1 MNPTDSTEA
10 EVTLPDIVE
19 SGTES
24 RVRTSHG
31 DAAGDWLCAWCLN
44 RVANERDRFKYESR
58 DEFTFSNPEGIRF
71 DIITFSQTAGC
82 RDAGVPTLH
91 LYGPVAISKFG
102 PWGDPARH
110 RTLAAAWACVP
121 CNRLDWPAAD
131 LRFHGCLPAITVERV
146 LSEAL
151 AMLEDWRT

>member
-82 RDAGVPTLH
+82 RDAGVPTLQHTWFPGHAWSFCLCAQCGRH
-91 LYGPVAISKFG
+91 LGWRYSGPHDFAGLI
-102 PWGDPARH
+102 
-110 RTLAAAWACVP
+110 T
-121 CNRLDWPAAD
+121 NRIVRAQGV
-131 LRFHGCLPAITVERV
+131 RN
-146 LSEAL
+146 
-151 AMLEDWRT
+151 